1 MEVVDRLFEFMAANG
16 LSQNEFEKRCGLPH
30 SNLKA
35 MKQGPTSAYLVRI
48 ATNFPDLDFNWL
60 IRGAASGEAKAINP
74 KISLHDIHDNQVVS
88 INYLQDA
95 IRDAILGAYREITG
109 K

>member
-30 SNLKA
+30 SNLKG

-48 ATNFPDLDFNWL
+48 ATAFPGLNFNWL
-60 IRGAASGEAKAINP
+60 ICGTGSMRVETESKPSPSPAVTIGSIQTVNIGNWGELVELLKGQC
-74 KISLHDIHDNQVVS
+74 K
-88 INYLQDA
+88 
-95 IRDAILGAYREITG
+95 
-109 K
+109 